1 MRTTPT
7 TIGVPAALLAAALAL
22 TACGGSGGSSA
33 SAAAPTGKVGTTDLK
48 AAGCPSTVVV
58 QTDWNPEA
66 EHGGVY
72 ELLGKDTTIDA
83 GKKRV
88 SGTLVDSGGQSTG
101 VKLEVRAGGPAIGFQ
116 TVTAQLYSD
125 KSITLGYVDTDE
137 AIQLSAKQPT
147 TAVLAD
153 LEKSPTMIMWDPKTY
168 PDVTSIAD
176 LGKNGA
182 KVRYF
187 EGAAYMA
194 YLTGAGVLKSSQ
206 LDGSYDGTPA
216 AFVADKGKS
225 AQQGFASAEPY
236 TYEHEVGAWGKA
248 VTYQLVYDA
257 GYQPYKSAVSVR
269 SAELSGMSGCLKALV
284 PLMQKAD
291 LSYLAKPATV
301 NKLIIDLV
309 DKYDTGWVY
318 SQGVADYSV
327 ATQKKLGLVGNGPDS
342 THGNFDTQRVQKLI
356 DQTTPIFTA
365 QGSAPKAGLTPDDL
379 VTNQFIDTSI
389 GEH

>member
-1 MRTTPT
+1 MRRTRYTV
-7 TIGVPAALLAAALAL
+7 GVPAVLLSAALVL
-22 TACGGSGGSSA
+22 TACGGSDDDASA
-33 SAAAPTGKVGTTDLK
+33 SAAPTGDVGATDLA

-66 EHGGVY
+66 EHGGLY
-72 ELLGKDTTIDA
+72 QLLGDDTKIDA

-88 SGTLVDSGGQSTG
+88 TGTLVDSKGDSTG

-116 TVTAQLYSD
+116 TVTAQMYQD
-125 KSITLGYVDTDE
+125 KDITLGYVDTDE

-182 KVRYF
+182 TVRYF
-187 EGAAYMA
+187 EGASYMA
-194 YLTGAGVLKSSQ
+194 YLTGAGVLKSGQ

-236 TYEHEVGAWGKA
+236 IYEHEVDAWDKA
-248 VTYQLVYDA
+248 VKYQLVYDA
-257 GYQPYKSAVSVR
+257 GYQPYKSAISVR
-269 SAELSGMSGCLKALV
+269 SGDLSGMSGCLKALV
-284 PLMQKAD
+284 PVMQQAD
-291 LSYLAKPATV
+291 LDYLADPGKV
-301 NKLIIDLV
+301 NDLILDLV
-309 DKYDTGWVY
+309 DQYDTGWVY
-318 SQGVADYSV
+318 SKGVADYSV
-327 ATQKKLGLVGNGPDS
+327 KTQKELGLVGNGGDG
-342 THGNFDTQRVQKLI
+342 THGNFDTARVQTLI
-356 DQTTPIFTA
+356 DQSTPIFTE
-365 QGSAPKAGLTPDDL
+365 QGSAPKSGLTPDDL
-379 VTNQFIDTSI
+379 VTNEFIDPAI
-389 GEH
+389 GLK